1 MEENMN
7 NQINEN
13 PQTNVNLAN
22 KKSSKKPIIIAV
34 AALVLVIA
42 ILIAVFAIGGKNDST
57 ANTEDTERQERIR
70 EVEFG
75 FAKGAY
81 EKLNSVAKTTG
92 QIMDSVYNAWYFAI
106 YEAEDYWQ
114 EQKASAFASK
124 TGVKYQEVLDAM
136 EKMGYLNDWYFT
148 ALEDF
153 SKAVWIVLEIYETNG
168 VIAKADEGM
177 EYVKTMLQKIS
188 TQNHEYTKH
197 SELTAYYSAVLSY
210 YEFAKSPSGTLKN
223 LTSTMNNYET
233 QINTYKNQLSITF
246 K

>member
-7 NQINEN
+7 NQINEA
-13 PQTNVNLAN
+13 PQAYVKSPS
-22 KKSSKKPIIIAV
+22 KKSSKKMIVIAV
-34 AALVLVIA
+34 AAVVLVVA

-81 EKLNSVAKTTG
+81 ENLNSVAKTASK
-92 QIMDSVYNAWYFAI
+92 IMDSVYNAWYFAI
-106 YEAEDYWQ
+106 YEADDYWQ

-136 EKMGYLNDWYFT
+136 EKMGYLENWYFT

-153 SKAVWIVLEIYETNG
+153 SSAVWIIIEIYETNE
-168 VIAKADEGM
+168 VITAADEDM
-177 EYVKTMLQKIS
+177 EYVKAMLQKIS
-188 TQNHEYTKH
+188 SENYEYTKH
-197 SELTAYYSAVLSY
+197 SELTAYYSSVLSY
-210 YEFAKSPSGTLKN
+210 YEFAKSPSGTLNN
-223 LTSTMNNYET
+223 LYSTMNSYEA